1 MSLTDI
7 ASREEWAALERE
19 FFERFGL
26 NARVYDEKGAGV
38 TGQALWCNTLCPA
51 VKGSP
56 SGLAAICSVAN
67 MALAAEA
74 ERGKATVIDACDAGL
89 VKICVPVFQDGR
101 FVGVLGGCG
110 RLPEGGEVDG
120 FLVAKGAGL
129 PEEQVEALARDVPGI
144 SQEQAEAAARF
155 LEERLAVF
163 RKRSRG

>member
-1 MSLTDI
+1 MSLLDI

-38 TGQALWCNTLCPA
+38 TGQALWCNALCPA
-51 VKGSP
+51 VKSSP
-56 SGLAAICSVAN
+56 SGLSAICSVAN
-67 MALAAEA
+67 SALAAEA
-74 ERGKATVIDACDAGL
+74 EHGQATVIDACDAGL

-101 FVGVLGGCG
+101 FAGVLGGCG
-110 RLPEGGEVDG
+110 RVPEGGEVDG

-144 SQEQAEAAARF
+144 SREQAEAASRF
-155 LEERLAVF
+155 LEERLAALQ
-163 RKRSRG
+163 KRSRG